1 MMVVILQIIL
11 LSIGTVASVL
21 FLIFMVRG
29 KQYDGLIEG
38 LPDEGYSDKELFAV
52 GYTMQELPIF
62 SMNGSIGKKLMAEA
76 NILYPENNARYAEF
90 WARLYWARTL
100 SLSLMIIAF
109 VFCMASWME
118 GASALLIVAFA
129 VLGAVAFYDAGANE
143 MGKRIKKRSEACV
156 MEFSNVVSKLAML
169 MNCGM
174 IMKDAWFIVANS
186 KEGEIYGLMRE
197 ACNEMNSGKS
207 AAEAV
212 YNFGIR
218 SSAQEI
224 RKFSSI
230 LIQNIE
236 KGGSD
241 VTMYMRQQSEELWNH
256 RRQIMLQK
264 GDEAAAKLLLP
275 TMLVLV
281 GLIVI
286 IITAALSGMSLG
298 L

>member
-1 MMVVILQIIL
+1 MPILQIIVL
-11 LSIGTVASVL
+11 VIGTAATVL
-21 FLIFMVRG
+21 FLILMEKG
-29 KQYDGLIEG
+29 KRYDSMIDG

-52 GYTMQELPIF
+52 GYALQDVPAL
-62 SMNGSIGKKLMAEA
+62 SMKSSIGKKLLADA
-76 NILYPENNARYAEF
+76 SILHSENDGRYTEF

-100 SLSLMIIAF
+100 SLSLMLIAF
-109 VFCMASWME
+109 VFCAASWVQ
-118 GASALLIVAFA
+118 GISTLLILAFA
-129 VLGAVAFYDAGANE
+129 VIGVVAFYDSGANE
-143 MGKRIKKRSEACV
+143 MGKQIKKRSEACV
-156 MEFSNVVSKLAML
+156 LEFSNVVSKLAML
-169 MNCGM
+169 MSCGM

-186 KEGEIYGLMRE
+186 KQGEIYDLMQE

-212 YNFGIR
+212 YNFGVR

-256 RRQIMLQK
+256 RRQLMLQK
-264 GDEAAAKLLLP
+264 GDEAAAKLLIP
-275 TMLVLV
+275 TMMVLV
-281 GLIVI
+281 GLII
-286 IITAALSGMSLG
+286 IIISVAMSGFSLG

>member
-1 MMVVILQIIL
+1 MPLLQIVL
-11 LSIGTVASVL
+11 LSIGTVAAVFFLVL
-21 FLIFMVRG
+21 MAKG
-29 KQYDGLIEG
+29 KRYDALIEG

-52 GYTMQELPIF
+52 GFALQEIPVF
-62 SMNGSIGKKLMAEA
+62 SMKSGIGKKLMADA
-76 NILYPENNARYAEF
+76 NILYPENNGRFAEF

-100 SLSLMIIAF
+100 SLSMMVVAF
-109 VFCMASWME
+109 VFCIASWMQ
-118 GASALLIVAFA
+118 GASALLIAVFA

-143 MGKRIKKRSEACV
+143 MEKRIKKRSDACV
-156 MEFSNVVSKLAML
+156 QEFSNVVSKLAML
-169 MNCGM
+169 MNCGL
-174 IMKDAWFIVANS
+174 IMKDAWFIVAYS
-186 KEGEIYGLMRE
+186 KEGEIYDLMRE
-197 ACNEMNSGKS
+197 ACNAMNSGES

-212 YNFGIR
+212 YNFGVR

-241 VTMYMRQQSEELWNH
+241 VTMYMRQQSQELWAH
-256 RRQIMLQK
+256 RRQLMLQK

-281 GLIVI
+281 GLIIMIVS
-286 IITAALSGMSLG
+286 AALSGLSLG
-298 L
+298 F